1 MSVLYKN
8 LRYKGVFKMTI
19 TKEQV
24 EQLTRIY
31 NTMLEI
37 RTKGEDTLVMAD
49 CLRALEQV
57 VTQVIKSNDSQ
68 NSGIPTISDN
78 STEG

>member
-1 MSVLYKN
+1 
-8 LRYKGVFKMTI
+8 MTI

-31 NTMLEI
+31 NTMLNI
-37 RTKGEDTLVMAD
+37 GTKGEDTLIMSD

-57 VTQVIKSNDSQ
+57 IVQINQAAKSE
-68 NSGIPTISDN
+68 T
-78 STEG
+78 TEG

>member
-1 MSVLYKN
+1 
-8 LRYKGVFKMTI
+8 MTI

-57 VTQVIKSNDSQ
+57 VTQVIKNNDSQ
-68 NSGIPTISDN
+68 NSGAAPAGSEPV
-78 STEG
+78 EG

>member
-1 MSVLYKN
+1 MI
-8 LRYKGVFKMTI
+8 I
-19 TKEQV
+19 TREQV

-57 VTQVIKSNDSQ
+57 VSQVIQSS
-68 NSGIPTISDN
+68 N
-78 STEG
+78 STPEAPAAADTMVATEEG

>member
-1 MSVLYKN
+1 
-8 LRYKGVFKMTI
+8 MTI
-19 TKEQV
+19 TREQM
-24 EQLTRIY
+24 EQLSRIY

-57 VTQVIKSNDSQ
+57 ISQVVQSNQAAAAAS
-68 NSGIPTISDN
+68 
-78 STEG
+78 

>member
-1 MSVLYKN
+1 MI
-8 LRYKGVFKMTI
+8 I
-19 TKEQV
+19 TREQV

-57 VTQVIKSNDSQ
+57 VSQVIQGS
-68 NSGIPTISDN
+68 N
-78 STEG
+78 STGEAPAAADTMIAEEEG

>member
-1 MSVLYKN
+1 
-8 LRYKGVFKMTI
+8 MTI
-19 TKEQV
+19 KREEL

-57 VTQVIKSNDSQ
+57 VTSIVNSNNENNQ
-68 NSGIPTISDN
+68 NQMQDQQSI
-78 STEG
+78 EGE

>member
-1 MSVLYKN
+1 
-8 LRYKGVFKMTI
+8 MTI

-57 VTQVIKSNDSQ
+57 VTQVIKANDSQ
-68 NSGIPTISDN
+68 SSEAAAAGPESV
-78 STEG
+78 EG